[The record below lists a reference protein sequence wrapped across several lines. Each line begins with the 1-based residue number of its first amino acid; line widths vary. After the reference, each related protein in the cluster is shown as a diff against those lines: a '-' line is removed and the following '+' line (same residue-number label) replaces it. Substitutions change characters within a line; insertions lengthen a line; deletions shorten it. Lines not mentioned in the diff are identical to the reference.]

1 MKLFTKIF
9 LCSILVFS
17 VAFQFA
23 GCLLIGYSYENAI
36 QQEKKYALSQYQY
49 GKYVLQST
57 IYMNG
62 ELRLEQLSSLAQKLD
77 TPAAFYDKDGEMI
90 YSDLTGEVNPDMGE
104 NAIACKVEQN
114 GAKSKMYICGQVV
127 QSEISLFL
135 AIETDIGNTV
145 MNQHRIMDYFQKLY
159 LVILAFGFLLVF
171 FLSMILTK
179 PINQISKTA
188 KSIAGGNYGE
198 RIPIRRR
205 DELGELAENFN
216 YMADTVEEKIEEL
229 SEAARQKDAF
239 VANFAHEMKTPLTSV
254 IGYADMLYQKD
265 LPRETVKEA
274 SGYIFREGMRLE
286 MLSLKMMD
294 LIVLK
299 KQEFELE
306 YIDSEEL
313 FRDVERRY
321 ANVCR
326 NRQVTFCCEVEKCPV
341 LVEYDFI
348 QTMIF
353 NLIDNA
359 IKADSTE
366 ICITG
371 KCVNKGEDDSLSER
385 YQVTVRDNGRGIP
398 EEELGRIK
406 EAFYMVDKSRSRK
419 QHGAGL
425 GLALSEQ
432 IANIHGTTLQFENNR
447 DAGIL
452 VTFYLSCDREKGE
465 DHA

>member
-1 MKLFTKIF
+1 M
-9 LCSILVFS
+9 
-17 VAFQFA
+17 
-23 GCLLIGYSYENAI
+23 
-36 QQEKKYALSQYQY
+36 
-49 GKYVLQST
+49 
-57 IYMNG
+57 
-62 ELRLEQLSSLAQKLD
+62 
-77 TPAAFYDKDGEMI
+77 
-90 YSDLTGEVNPDMGE
+90 
-104 NAIACKVEQN
+104 
-114 GAKSKMYICGQVV
+114 
-127 QSEISLFL
+127 
-135 AIETDIGNTV
+135 
-145 MNQHRIMDYFQKLY
+145 
-159 LVILAFGFLLVF
+159 
-171 FLSMILTK
+171 
-179 PINQISKTA
+179 
-188 KSIAGGNYGE
+188 
-198 RIPIRRR
+198 
-205 DELGELAENFN
+205 
-216 YMADTVEEKIEEL
+216 
-229 SEAARQKDAF
+229 
-239 VANFAHEMKTPLTSV
+239 

-326 NRQVTFCCEVEKCPV
+326 NRQVTFCCEVEKRPV